1 MGADR
6 SDLRGLRE
14 EAARLRG
21 DASGRPVVGQS
32 YYGEVSAVATAAV
45 PPQHTVML
53 YGGAAL
59 QWGGAQVLAVGIGGA
74 SLVIGAQVHVCFIPG
89 TGWVCQ
95 KIADQGGGGGDADV
109 PNHAHSN
116 ANGDGGQTIHGF
128 SY

>member
-1 MGADR
+1 
-6 SDLRGLRE
+6 
-14 EAARLRG
+14 
-21 DASGRPVVGQS
+21 
-32 YYGEVSAVATAAV
+32 
-45 PPQHTVML
+45 ML

-74 SLVIGAQVHVCFIPG
+74 SLVMGAQVHVCFIPG